1 MAFRLCVLLCLV
13 AATQGAKVTPLEKVI
28 GLLKDL
34 SAKVTAEG
42 KKEAAQYDKF
52 ACFCKEQAD
61 DKLYAIEKS
70 DAKIADLKAEIK
82 MLNSAISKLN
92 GEISDLSKQISKLEG
107 EIKRK
112 TDKRNKEHDAYQVKA
127 TDMNE
132 AIDAC
137 GAAIAALRDSKEAMS
152 GAKTSNLVQL
162 VKAQN
167 TDVVALLSKVDG
179 APKFQYQ
186 SNDII
191 ATIEDLQ
198 ATFKS
203 MKKDLDIAE
212 FDVNSAF
219 EKNKLALSN
228 EKKFAEKDRAEKE
241 AIVEAKTEDLEA
253 AKTDRDEEQADRDA
267 DQKFMDDLTAECEG
281 KATQFDARSSTR
293 ADELT
298 ALSKATAELESG
310 AAPNMAANKK
320 LVGLAQKS
328 VKLGKPVSF
337 VQISNVQHEQ
347 SGKEAALQRV
357 RSFLNGAAERTGS
370 SVISSLAAR
379 VQVAEDHFVK
389 VRGLIK
395 DLIAKLKAD
404 AKAEATQKGVCDTGM
419 AKAISDRDEANAK
432 IEVANAKITTL
443 TAKQNSLE
451 DEVDTLNGQIS
462 ELKKALLEA
471 TELRDDAKA
480 ENTKAMDMTEA
491 GADSVKLALGILNGF
506 YKNAFM
512 QTAKYTP
519 PRGDR
524 DGNTVGDLAPE
535 VFGNDDSYHGSQSE
549 SKGIVG
555 ILEVI
560 LSDFQRSNKQAQKD
574 EKESKEAF
582 EAFEKETND
591 DVDKKQNRIK
601 KANGEISNAK
611 ADILD
616 QQQALSDAK
625 DLLDSGLDALE
636 ELEAMCVKGEET
648 WEERKKKR
656 EDEIEALKSALQIL
670 DEWQA

>member
-1 MAFRLCVLLCLV
+1 MALRLCMLLCL
-13 AATQGAKVTPLEKVI
+13 AASVQGAQVTPMEKVVT
-28 GLLKDL
+28 LLKDL

-42 KKEAAQYDKF
+42 AKEAAQYDKF

-61 DKLYAIEKS
+61 EKLYSIEKS

-82 MLNSAISKLN
+82 MLNAAIAKLN

-107 EIKRK
+107 EIKTK
-112 TDKRNKEHDAYQVKA
+112 TAKRNKEHDAYQVKA

-137 GAAIAALRDSKEAMS
+137 GAAIAALRDSKGAMS

-162 VKAQN
+162 VKAK
-167 TDVVALLSKVDG
+167 AAKVNG

-228 EKKFAEKDRAEKE
+228 EQKFAEKDRAEKE

-253 AKTDRDEEQADRDA
+253 AKTDRDDEQADRDA

-310 AAPNMAANKK
+310 AAPNMEANKK

-328 VKLGKPVSF
+328 VKLGKAVSF
-337 VQISNVQHEQ
+337 VQISNVQHQQ

-357 RSFLNGAAERTGS
+357 RSFLNGMAERTGS

-404 AKAEATQKGVCDTGM
+404 AKSEATQKGICDTGM

-462 ELKKALLEA
+462 DLKKALLEA

-480 ENTKAMDMTEA
+480 ENTKAMSMTEA
-491 GADSVKLALGILNGF
+491 GADSVKLALGLLNGF

-560 LSDFQRSNKQAQKD
+560 LSDFQRSNKQAEKD

-582 EAFEKETND
+582 ESFEKETND
-591 DVDKKQNRIK
+591 DVDTKQNRIK

-616 QQQALSDAK
+616 QQQALADAK

>member
-1 MAFRLCVLLCLV
+1 MVSRAQVCLRALLCLAV
-13 AATQGAKVTPLEKVI
+13 ATQCAQVTPMEKVI
-28 GLLKDL
+28 TLLKGL
-34 SAKVTAEG
+34 STKVAKEG
-42 KKEAAQYDKF
+42 AKEAAQYDKF

-61 DKLYAIEKS
+61 EKLYGIEKS

-82 MLNSAISKLN
+82 MLNTAISKLN

-107 EIKRK
+107 EIKTK
-112 TDKRNKEHDAYQVKA
+112 TAKRNKEHGAYQVKA

-137 GAAIAALRDSKEAMS
+137 GAAIAALRDSKGAMS
-152 GAKTSNLVQL
+152 GAKTSGLVQL
-162 VKAQN
+162 VKAK
-167 TDVVALLSKVDG
+167 AAKVDG

-228 EKKFAEKDRAEKE
+228 EQKFAEKDRAEKE

-253 AKTDRDEEQADRDA
+253 AKSDRDDEQADRDA
-267 DQKFMDDLTAECEG
+267 DQKFMDDLTSECEG
-281 KATQFDARSSTR
+281 KAKQFDARSSTR
-293 ADELT
+293 ADEIT

-328 VKLGKPVSF
+328 VKLGKVASPVSF
-337 VQISNVQHEQ
+337 VQISNVQHQQ
-347 SGKEAALQRV
+347 SGKEAALVRV
-357 RSFLNGAAERTGS
+357 RSFLNGMAERTGS

-404 AKAEATQKGVCDTGM
+404 AKSEATQKGICDTGM

-462 ELKKALLEA
+462 DLKKALLEA
-471 TELRDDAKA
+471 TELRDDDKV
-480 ENTKAMDMTEA
+480 ENTKTMDMTEA
-491 GADSVKLALGILNGF
+491 GADSVKLALGLLNGF
-506 YKNAFM
+506 YKNAFI
-512 QTAKYTP
+512 QNGKYTP

-524 DGNTVGDLAPE
+524 DGNTVGDLAPA
-535 VFGNDDSYHGSQSE
+535 VFDDKYHGSQSE

-560 LSDFQRSNKQAQKD
+560 LSDFQRTNGQAQKD
-574 EKESKEAF
+574 ETASKEAF

-591 DVDKKQNRIK
+591 DVDKKNTRIT
-601 KANGEISNAK
+601 KAEGELSNAES
-611 ADILD
+611 DILG
-616 QQQALSDAK
+616 QEQALSDAK
-625 DLLDSGLDALE
+625 DLLDSGLEALE
-636 ELEAMCVKGEET
+636 SLEAMCVKGEET
-648 WEERKKKR
+648 YAERVQKR
-656 EDEIEALKSALQIL
+656 NDEIEALKNALEIL
-670 DEWQA
+670 EEWQA

>member
-1 MAFRLCVLLCLV
+1 
-13 AATQGAKVTPLEKVI
+13 
-28 GLLKDL
+28 
-34 SAKVTAEG
+34 
-42 KKEAAQYDKF
+42 
-52 ACFCKEQAD
+52 
-61 DKLYAIEKS
+61 
-70 DAKIADLKAEIK
+70 
-82 MLNSAISKLN
+82 
-92 GEISDLSKQISKLEG
+92 
-107 EIKRK
+107 
-112 TDKRNKEHDAYQVKA
+112 
-127 TDMNE
+127 
-132 AIDAC
+132 
-137 GAAIAALRDSKEAMS
+137 
-152 GAKTSNLVQL
+152 
-162 VKAQN
+162 
-167 TDVVALLSKVDG
+167 LLSKVDG

-611 ADILD
+611 SDILD
-616 QQQALSDAK
+616 QEQALSDAK
-625 DLLDSGLDALE
+625 DLLASGLEALE

-670 DEWQA
+670 EEWQA

>member
-1 MAFRLCVLLCLV
+1 M
-13 AATQGAKVTPLEKVI
+13 EKVI

-61 DKLYAIEKS
+61 EKLYSIEKS

-112 TDKRNKEHDAYQVKA
+112 TEKRNKEHDAYQVKA

-162 VKAQN
+162 VKAKN
-167 TDVVALLSKVDG
+167 TDVVALLSKVEG

-281 KATQFDARSSTR
+281 KATQFDARSYTR

-320 LVGLAQKS
+320 LVGLAQKN
-328 VKLGKPVSF
+328 VKLGKAVSF

-491 GADSVKLALGILNGF
+491 GADSVKLALGVLNGF

-611 ADILD
+611 SDILD
-616 QQQALSDAK
+616 QEQALSDAK
-625 DLLDSGLDALE
+625 DLLASGLEALE

-670 DEWQA
+670 EEWQA